1 MSEDFMRNTELS
13 AREIKRKVL
22 EQINGFLQSMGKNI
36 ASFGLLPNN
45 YSFSDVENQTR
56 DVLAEKII
64 KVLEEDLNAIS
75 LLNQNQRQAFEVISK
90 RVYENKN
97 GAFFV
102 DGPGETGKSFLY
114 RALLADIRSKGYI
127 ALAIATSGIAASIL
141 FGGRTAHSR
150 QTLPVVRKGSQ
161 SETIAASLINSP
173 IWPAL
178 EKLELTQNMRAR
190 FDPSFADFLLR
201 VGDGT
206 DQAEGDS
213 LIQLP
218 SSILVSNGSRNASL
232 HDLID
237 MVYPHI
243 QHRSENPALPL
254 NRAILITKNHF
265 VDEVNDILIEKFPAV
280 GDFAGKDVFIHRI
293 PLQPPTDEQYPIPY
307 IRTQFSIRLCFAMTI
322 NKAQGQTLD
331 CVGIYLK
338 EPVFSHGHLY
348 VALSRARTASQVK
361 VLIKPPFFDKPGTD
375 QTKIIVFREVLE
387 TSRLAAK

>member
-265 VDEVNDILIEKFPAV
+265 VDEVNDILIEKFPGIAV
-280 GDFAGKDVFIHRI
+280 EYLSFDRALNPNNQVQYEDFLNSLSPSG
-293 PLQPPTDEQYPIPY
+293 LPPY
-307 IRTQFSIRLCFAMTI
+307 
-322 NKAQGQTLD
+322 
-331 CVGIYLK
+331 
-338 EPVFSHGHLY
+338 
-348 VALSRARTASQVK
+348 
-361 VLIKPPFFDKPGTD
+361 
-375 QTKIIVFREVLE
+375 
-387 TSRLAAK
+387 